1 MKLNHRFRYVAYIC
15 AISLIPISLLIGD
28 RVAAKEY
35 FFNLAIPIF
44 IFFTEFSRSNEY
56 EKVDRELQ
64 LRSILVSLALLFVYY
79 IGVNITKIMKFTLHP
94 FFYNYFTIQM
104 LILSVSNEVIT
115 NRKEQS

>member
-1 MKLNHRFRYVAYIC
+1 MKLNHRFRYVAYNC
-15 AISLIPISLLIGD
+15 GISLIPISLLIGD

-104 LILSVSNEVIT
+104 LILSVCNEVIT
-115 NRKEQS
+115 KRKEQS